1 MSAGFILFLV
11 VTAVALLLFM
21 VLKLKI
27 SAFISLLITAIY
39 AGLLAGMPPDAVLK
53 SIQEGMGSTLG
64 FVATVVGLGA
74 IFGQILESSGGA
86 EALAHTLVRRFGQK
100 KAPWAM
106 ALTGFI
112 VAIPVFFDVGFIIL
126 VPIVYA
132 LARDTQRSLLYYA
145 IPLLAGL
152 AATHTF
158 VPPTPGPVAV
168 ADIINVQL
176 GWVILFGILLGI
188 PTTILAGPLWGNY
201 ISKKIY
207 LPPPPAD
214 IPVTREQTASRESPA
229 PDETITAPGNK
240 RSGSGETLTLHSEVA
255 MDPGETTKGSGG
267 IIKEDTWEGRGHI
280 TPDLGAPPSAGDPAN
295 LLPSFGL
302 IASLIGVPLFLI
314 LLNTLTGV
322 LVDKEV
328 IGASLLTTV
337 IRFLGH
343 PFSALIIATLL
354 ALWLIGIRRGMA
366 PQALLDLSN
375 KALGPAGLII
385 LITGAGGVLK
395 QILVDCG
402 MGKMMAE
409 SMAGSSLS
417 PILLAWLLAA
427 VVRITQGSATV
438 AMITAAG
445 IIAPVL
451 ELLDLSDP
459 LRALIVI
466 AIASGATILS
476 HVNDSGFWLVGKYL
490 GMNEKDTLRSWTIM
504 ETIIAVCGLVFTLLT
519 SLFF

>member
-11 VTAVALLLFM
+11 TSAVALLLFL

-39 AGLLAGMPPDAVLK
+39 VGLLSGMAPDAVLK

-86 EALAHTLVRRFGQK
+86 EALAHTLVRRFGIE

-106 ALTGFI
+106 VITGFI

-132 LARDTQRSLLYYA
+132 LARDTRRSLLYYA

-168 ADIINVQL
+168 ADIINAQL

-188 PTTILAGPLWGNY
+188 PTAIIAGPLWGSY
-201 ISKKIY
+201 ISRKIF
-207 LPPPPAD
+207 LVPPTGGEPPHTVKSEETGGAPHPSPTGD
-214 IPVTREQTASRESPA
+214 SRE
-229 PDETITAPGNK
+229 NK
-240 RSGSGETLTLHSEVA
+240 AT
-255 MDPGETTKGSGG
+255 
-267 IIKEDTWEGRGHI
+267 EGQTG
-280 TPDLGAPPSAGDPAN
+280 DLSTRD
-295 LLPSFGL
+295 LPSFSL
-302 IASLIGVPLFLI
+302 IASLIGIPLFLI

-328 IGASLLTTV
+328 IGASLVTDG

-343 PFSALIIATLL
+343 PFSALIVATLL
-354 ALWLIGIRRGMA
+354 AIWLLGIRRGLSR
-366 PQALLDLSN
+366 QALLELSN
-375 KALGPAGLII
+375 KALGPAGIII

-395 QILVDCG
+395 QILVDSG
-402 MGKMMAE
+402 MGRMMAE
-409 SMAGSSLS
+409 SIAGSPLS
-417 PILLAWLLAA
+417 PILLAWILAA
-427 VVRITQGSATV
+427 IVRITQGSATV

-459 LRALIVI
+459 IRALVVI

-490 GMNEKDTLRSWTIM
+490 GMNEKDTLRSWTVM
-504 ETIIAVCGLVFTLLT
+504 ETIIAVCGLLFSLLA
-519 SLFF
+519 SLFFK

>member
-11 VTAVALLLFM
+11 TSAVALLLFL

-39 AGLLAGMPPDAVLK
+39 VGLLSGMAPEAVLK

-74 IFGQILESSGGA
+74 IFGQILETSGGA
-86 EALAHTLVRRFGQK
+86 EALAHSLVRRFGQE

-106 ALTGFI
+106 ALTGFL

-132 LARDTQRSLLYYA
+132 LARDTRRSLLYYA

-176 GWVILFGILLGI
+176 GWVILFGLLLGI
-188 PTTILAGPLWGNY
+188 PTTILAGPVWGRY
-201 ISKKIY
+201 ISGKIY
-207 LPPPPAD
+207 LPAPGEPP
-214 IPVTREQTASRESPA
+214 EESP
-229 PDETITAPGNK
+229 P
-240 RSGSGETLTLHSEVA
+240 SE
-255 MDPGETTKGSGG
+255 
-267 IIKEDTWEGRGHI
+267 
-280 TPDLGAPPSAGDPAN
+280 
-295 LLPSFGL
+295 LPSFGL

-322 LVDKEV
+322 LVNKDILGV
-328 IGASLLTTV
+328 SLLTTA

-343 PFSALIIATLL
+343 PFTALIIATLL
-354 ALWLIGIRRGMA
+354 AIWLLGLRRGMTR
-366 PQALLDLSN
+366 QAILELSN

-385 LITGAGGVLK
+385 LITCAGGV
-395 QILVDCG
+395 QIG
-402 MGKMMAE
+402 
-409 SMAGSSLS
+409 
-417 PILLAWLLAA
+417 
-427 VVRITQGSATV
+427 
-438 AMITAAG
+438 
-445 IIAPVL
+445 
-451 ELLDLSDP
+451 
-459 LRALIVI
+459 RA
-466 AIASGATILS
+466 
-476 HVNDSGFWLVGKYL
+476 HV
-490 GMNEKDTLRSWTIM
+490 
-504 ETIIAVCGLVFTLLT
+504 
-519 SLFF
+519 